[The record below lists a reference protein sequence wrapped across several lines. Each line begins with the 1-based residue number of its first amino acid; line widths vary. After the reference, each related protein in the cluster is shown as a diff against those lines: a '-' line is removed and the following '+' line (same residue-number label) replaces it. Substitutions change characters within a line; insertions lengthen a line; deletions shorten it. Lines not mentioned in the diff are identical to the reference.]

1 MLRSPCAHS
10 CVASRI
16 IRADTSDFR
25 YVSTGDEEEE
35 DDEEEEEEEEF
46 DEEAEGEDDAAEEN
60 GADGK

>member
-1 MLRSPCAHS
+1 MLRPPCAHS
-10 CVASRI
+10 CVVSRTK
-16 IRADTSDFR
+16 RADTSDFR

-35 DDEEEEEEEEF
+35 DEEEEEEEEF